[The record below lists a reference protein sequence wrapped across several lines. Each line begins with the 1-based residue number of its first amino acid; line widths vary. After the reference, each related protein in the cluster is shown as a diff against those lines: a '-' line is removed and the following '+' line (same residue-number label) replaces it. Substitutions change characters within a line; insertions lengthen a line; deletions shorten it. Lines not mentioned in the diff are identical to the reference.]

1 MSTSANKVLFKT
13 VMNNLKPMGNPE
25 SGKCTVSMPIEL
37 LWPDPAYQRID
48 IRSSGKIRRLIKN
61 WNENK
66 LLPIVVVP
74 HPEENRFALVDGYG
88 RYIAASSLPEPYTSL
103 DAIVLTNVPKDPK
116 ERQKF
121 EAEIFCSQDDEIEP
135 VKAVQKHNA
144 RVLLGDKAACYVD
157 ELCKQYHVEFVA
169 KSGSREKA
177 VLGSYNEA
185 YSIAKKYGRE
195 GLDFMFR
202 SVKAIGWLEEKNGLA
217 TYVLRAFRHM
227 YEAHK
232 QQGNA
237 LISYLSHCL
246 RKTEPGKFRSR
257 AVARY
262 PERDLVAACTLWLED
277 EICQYFKVDRQI
289 YDDGKSF
296 KYAG

>member
-1 MSTSANKVLFKT
+1 MSTSTNKILFKT
-13 VMNNLKPMGNPE
+13 VMNNLKPMGNPD

-48 IRSSGKIRRLIKN
+48 IRSGAKIRKLIQN

-103 DAIVLTNVPKDPK
+103 DAIVLTHVPSDPM

-135 VKAVQKHNA
+135 VKAVQKHKA
-144 RVLLGDKAACYVD
+144 RVLLGDVAACSVD
-157 ELCKQYHVEFVA
+157 HLCNQYHIDFVT
-169 KSGSREKA
+169 KPGSRDKA

-185 YSIAKKYGRE
+185 YRIAQIHGE
-195 GLDFMFR
+195 PCLDFIFR
-202 SVKAIGWLEEKNGLA
+202 TVKSLGWLEEKNGLA

-227 YEAHK
+227 YAAHRN
-232 QQGNA
+232 QGNA
-237 LISYLSHCL
+237 VSSYIIYCL
-246 RKTEPGKFRSR
+246 RKTEPGKFKAR

-277 EICQYFKVDRQI
+277 EICQYFKIDRQI